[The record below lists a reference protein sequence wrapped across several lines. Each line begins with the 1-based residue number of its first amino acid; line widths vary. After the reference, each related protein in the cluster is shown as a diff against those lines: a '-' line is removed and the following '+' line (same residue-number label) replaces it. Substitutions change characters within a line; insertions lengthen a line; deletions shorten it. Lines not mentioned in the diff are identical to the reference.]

1 MYPYREGN
9 LNLISTCFKEYMLSL
24 TIIFGFVV
32 ILAHTGSNHRSIV
45 LAVSTTGMYLLT
57 SEH

>member
-1 MYPYREGN
+1 
-9 LNLISTCFKEYMLSL
+9 MLSL